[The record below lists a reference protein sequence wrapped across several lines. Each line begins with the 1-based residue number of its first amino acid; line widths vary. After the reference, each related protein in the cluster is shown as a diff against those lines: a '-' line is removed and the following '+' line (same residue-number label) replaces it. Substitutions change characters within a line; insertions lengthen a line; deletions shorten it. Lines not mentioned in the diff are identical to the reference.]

1 MRYITALALALFV
14 AVGAIVPSNAI
25 SPTLSVSARAAA
37 LIDADDG
44 KILYEKNANER
55 LPMASTTKIMTA
67 LVALESAS
75 LDTVVTVHPDA
86 VGVEGSSVYLT
97 AGEKLTLEELLYAL
111 MLSSAN
117 DAAAA
122 IAIALGGSVE
132 RFADMMNDCAARLGL
147 NDTSFKNP
155 HGLDAEGHYTTALD
169 LARLTA
175 HALKSDGFRRIA
187 SSYKQEIS
195 GPSGKRLLVNHNK
208 LLRSY
213 EGCIGVKT
221 GYTKKTGRCLVSAAE
236 RDGLTLVAVT
246 LNDGDDWRDHAAML
260 DYGFEFFE
268 RVTLARSGQELAR
281 LPVVN
286 GEAVALYAESELCL
300 TLTRYGKEIS
310 VRIESTVRF
319 FWSTPSH
326 GETVGRA
333 VFYRGDTRLGEVRL
347 VVRSINFKY

>member
-1 MRYITALALALFV
+1 MRKLAFILALFV
-14 AVGAIVPSNAI
+14 ALGTVVLPSNAV

-37 LIDADDG
+37 LIDVDDG
-44 KILYEKNANER
+44 RVLYEKNANER

-97 AGEKLTLEELLYAL
+97 AGERLTLGELLYAL

-117 DAAAA
+117 DAAVA

-132 RFADMMNDCAARLGL
+132 RFAEMMNECAARLGL
-147 NDTSFKNP
+147 LNTSFKNP
-155 HGLDAEGHYTTALD
+155 HGLDAEGHYTTALE

-175 HALKSDGFRRIA
+175 HALKNDDLRRIV

-195 GPSGKRLLVNHNK
+195 GPSGKRLLVNHNR

-221 GYTKKTGRCLVSAAE
+221 GYTKRTGRCLVSAAE

-246 LNDGDDWRDHAAML
+246 LNDGDDWRDHTAML

-268 RVTLARSGQELAR
+268 RVTLARSGVELAR
-281 LPVVN
+281 LPLVN
-286 GEAVALYAESELCL
+286 GAPLPLYAESDLSL
-300 TLTRYGKEIS
+300 TLTRYGKEIR
-310 VRIESTVRF
+310 VRIEACSRF
-319 FWSTPSH
+319 LWSAPTI
-326 GETVGRA
+326 GEKLARA
-333 VFYRGDTRLGEVRL
+333 VFYRGDERLGEVFL
-347 VVRSINFKY
+347 VA